1 MQRSQIGDRSSN
13 AVTHEE
19 WMRKK
24 EHQIKLKDQLIKEAK
39 RDILEQVRRRQAE
52 EQLIKQEKQMRMSE
66 WEERKRQE
74 DEQKRIEGYRK
85 AEDERLK
92 K

>member
-1 MQRSQIGDRSSN
+1 M
-13 AVTHEE
+13 
-19 WMRKK
+19 
-24 EHQIKLKDQLIKEAK
+24 KLKEQLIKEAK
-39 RDILEQVRRRQAE
+39 RDILEQVRRHQAE
-52 EQLIKQEKQMRMSE
+52 EQVRKQEKQMRMLE

-74 DEQKRIEGYRK
+74 DEYKRIEAYRR

>member
-1 MQRSQIGDRSSN
+1 
-13 AVTHEE
+13 
-19 WMRKK
+19 
-24 EHQIKLKDQLIKEAK
+24 
-39 RDILEQVRRRQAE
+39 
-52 EQLIKQEKQMRMSE
+52 MRMSE

-92 K
+92 KQVKQETAYKVFKDWLKQSLLKQRDEHIEKRFKD